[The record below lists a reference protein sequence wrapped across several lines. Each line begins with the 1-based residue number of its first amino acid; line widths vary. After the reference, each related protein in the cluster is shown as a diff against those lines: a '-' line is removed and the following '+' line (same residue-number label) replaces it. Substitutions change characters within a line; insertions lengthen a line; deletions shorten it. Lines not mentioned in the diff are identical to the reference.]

1 MIMAKYR
8 GEEKSGKLGGVIYSS
23 WHGRPYE
30 RKMPES
36 VANPQTEAQQA
47 HRNAF
52 AEISRLSSAMKMAHT
67 VGLHSKAVREKL
79 NTHSVFKKLNKDCYG
94 ADGID
99 YPRVR
104 ISWGSVTG
112 FSITSADVNQ
122 EGMVCVA
129 FDGNCTTENKNDE
142 FYLFVFCPDQR
153 EGLFVAPVARSVGFV
168 SAPIPDEWKGHT
180 LHLYA
185 FMKDKKGRTSN
196 SVYVGQYEPLA
207 KPLL

>member
-1 MIMAKYR
+1 MANYH
-8 GEEKSGKLGGVIYSS
+8 GEKKSGKLGDVIYSS
-23 WHGRPYE
+23 WHGRPYV
-30 RKMPES
+30 RRRPES

-52 AEISRLSSAMKMAHT
+52 AEISRLSSAMKVAHT

-99 YPRVR
+99 YPRVC
-104 ISWGSVTG
+104 ISKGSVSG
-112 FSITSADVNQ
+112 FSIISAEVNQ
-122 EGMVCVA
+122 EGVVRVA
-129 FDGNCTTENKNDE
+129 FDGCCTTVNKNDE

-153 EGLFVAPVARSVGFV
+153 EGLFIEPVARSVGFV
-168 SAPIPDEWKGHT
+168 SATILDEWKDHA

-185 FMKDKKGRTSN
+185 FMKDRKGRTSN
-196 SVYVGQYEPLA
+196 SVYVGQFPDS
-207 KPLL
+207 